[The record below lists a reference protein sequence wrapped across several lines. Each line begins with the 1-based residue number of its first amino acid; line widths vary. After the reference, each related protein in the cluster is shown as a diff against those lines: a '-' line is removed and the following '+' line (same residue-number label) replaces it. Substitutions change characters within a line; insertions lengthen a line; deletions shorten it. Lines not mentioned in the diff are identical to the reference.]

1 MYIEPNTNIRLL
13 HNVPIDNSYEHE
25 LYFASQTEQVNY
37 FSGMTK
43 YTLPQN
49 TYQRVQRGIARVGLK
64 ADSIYDCNYMMFQ
77 NTNYGNKWFY
87 AFINNVEFV
96 NNVTAEIQ
104 FEIDVI
110 QTWWFDMTMEQCLV
124 EREHVNDDTI
134 GENLLPEPVSLGEY
148 VFNDY
153 KEIDH
158 DFSYMAVVIGVVN
171 IKKKSGLTD
180 AEKDLP
186 NVKKWLEDKL
196 TENVVVSDGNRYDG
210 VYSGAKLYAY
220 DSTDVDGINDFIGQ
234 FADAPDSVVCM
245 YVCPTVLIN
254 GKTDIDK
261 GGVTIDY
268 GASGFGKYITLPQ
281 ITTSTDIGGYHPY
294 RPRNNKLYTYPY
306 NFYHIDNSNG
316 SELNLRY
323 EFFDN
328 LTPVVA
334 INGTLSQ
341 PVQLMLRPCSYK
353 GMTKY
358 TELGGY
364 HSLKTETLTIDNY
377 PMCSWNTDAFK
388 AWLAQSC
395 VPISIGLLGSLGT
408 GSGAI
413 TAGGVTSALQQT
425 YSASI
430 AADIMKGNF
439 NNGGANVAHGEQNFY
454 GGRCSVSEEYARYI
468 DDFFD
473 RYGYC
478 VNTLKI
484 PDVAIRPS
492 YTYVK
497 TNGFT
502 AKGSVPADDMKKIA
516 SVFNN
521 GCTFWKNHSEV
532 GNYEL
537 SNKATSET

>member
-1 MYIEPNTNIRLL
+1 MWIEPNTNIRLL

-25 LYFASQTEQVNY
+25 LYFASQIEQVNY

-49 TYQRVQRGIARVGLK
+49 TYQRVQRGVARVGLK

-110 QTWWFDMTMEQCLV
+110 QTWWFDMTMEQCFV

-153 KEIDH
+153 KEIQPSLH
-158 DFSYMAVVIGVVN
+158 DLAILVGVVE
-171 IKKKSGLTD
+171 ISDKK
-180 AEKDLP
+180 
-186 NVKKWLEDKL
+186 
-196 TENVVVSDGNRYDG
+196 VVSKGNMFDG
-210 VYSGAKLYAY
+210 VYSGAELWAF
-220 DSTDVDGINDFIGQ
+220 DSSDVDGVADFLGK
-234 FADAPDSVVCM
+234 FAEAPDSVISM
-245 YVCPTVLIN
+245 YMCPSDLLN
-254 GKTDIDK
+254 EDITK
-261 GGVTIDY
+261 GGQKVDY
-268 GASGFGKYITLPQ
+268 KASGRSYNVTLPQ
-281 ITTSTDIGGYHPY
+281 ITDSTFIGGYHSY
-294 RPRNNKLYTYPY
+294 KPRNNKLYTYPY
-306 NFYHIDNSNG
+306 TFYHIDNSNG

-328 LTPVVA
+328 LTPVVR
-334 INGTLSQ
+334 ISGTISQ
-341 PVQLMLRPCSYK
+341 PVQVMLRPCSYK
-353 GMTKY
+353 GVDRY

-364 HSLKTETLTIDNY
+364 STLNTETITLDNY

-413 TAGGVTSALQQT
+413 TAGGVTSAIQQT

-439 NNGGANVAHGEQNFY
+439 NNGGANIADKKQSFF
-454 GGRCSVSEEYARYI
+454 GGRCSISEEYARYI

-478 VNTLKI
+478 VNTLKV

-502 AKGSVPADDMKKIA
+502 AKGSVPADDMRKIA

-521 GCTFWKNHSEV
+521 GCTFWKNHSQV

-537 SNKATSET
+537 DNKATSET